1 MKKLFLI
8 IGLIIIFLFI
18 YETYLKNIIAPGI
31 PIFIGPILLLALLD
45 FYEKYEKYE
54 IKEESK
60 RKEETERRNQEI
72 AEKERKA
79 REYKVQ
85 EERKRKEE
93 TERRNQEI
101 AEKERKARE
110 YAEWRISNPNLGYLY
125 VLNNKVVSGHIKIGF
140 TARDAIEERIKEI
153 NRGTGVIGKWQL
165 AKKWHVD
172 DAHECEKLVHKKFK
186 EIRTQKDREFFKIEL
201 QDGIKLIQA
210 MMDKRGFY
218 INGEY
223 WKDGKCKTNEST
235 PQNSLFLRQSL
246 RESFQNQSI
255 GNIIGNSERVNW
267 HDAIPQNSLFLR
279 QSLRESFQ
287 NQSIGNFFVQDGIA
301 THIETGLMWLRFAHG
316 QQWGNGNIIGDSE
329 KVNWDDAMKIP
340 EEFNQKGGY
349 GGFTDWRVPNI
360 TELKTLIDKVK
371 GEEGNY
377 IDVDAFP
384 KNDGLLFW
392 SSSPNASYSE
402 NAWYVGFYNSYSKFN
417 DKSSNDN
424 VRLVRG

>member
-8 IGLIIIFLFI
+8 IGLIILFSWIYDAFPKKISDEYPVLVVFLDLIMLGLF
-18 YETYLKNIIAPGI
+18 A
-31 PIFIGPILLLALLD
+31 D
-45 FYEKYEKYE
+45 FYEKYQ
-54 IKEESK
+54 IKEERE
-60 RKEETERRNQEI
+60 RKDEELRRNQEI

-93 TERRNQEI
+93 ELRRNQEI

-267 HDAIPQNSLFLR
+267 QDAIPQNSLFLR

-301 THIETGLMWLRFAHG
+301 TDTKTGLMWLRFSYG
-316 QQWGNGNIIGDSE
+316 QRWENGNIIGDPE
-329 KVNWDDAMKIP
+329 KINWHDAMKIP

-349 GGFTDWRVPNI
+349 GEFTDWRIPNI
-360 TELKTLIDKVK
+360 DELKTLIDKVK
-371 GEEGNY
+371 GEKGNY
-377 IDVDAFP
+377 IDADIFP
-384 KNDGLLFW
+384 NTNIWFW
-392 SSSPNASYSE
+392 SSSPDASYSG
-402 NAWYVGFYNSYSKFN
+402 NAWVVHFSYGLSGGDVKGNSY
-417 DKSSNDN
+417 N

>member
-8 IGLIIIFLFI
+8 IGLIILFSWIYDAFPKKISDEHPVLIVFLDLIMLGLFV
-18 YETYLKNIIAPGI
+18 
-31 PIFIGPILLLALLD
+31 D
-45 FYEKYEKYE
+45 FYEKYQ
-54 IKEESK
+54 IKEERE

-223 WKDGKCKTNEST
+223 WKDGECKTNEST

-255 GNIIGNSERVNW
+255 GN
-267 HDAIPQNSLFLR
+267 
-279 QSLRESFQ
+279 
-287 NQSIGNFFVQDGIA
+287 FFVQDGVA
-301 THIETGLMWLRFAHG
+301 TDTKTGLMWLRFSYG
-316 QQWGNGNIIGDSE
+316 QRWENGNIIGDPE
-329 KVNWDDAMKIP
+329 KINWYYAMKIP
-340 EEFNQKGGY
+340 EEFNQKVGC

-360 TELKTLIDKVK
+360 DELKTLIDKVK
-371 GEEGNY
+371 GEKGNY
-377 IDVDAFP
+377 IDADIFP
-384 KNDGLLFW
+384 NTNIWFW
-392 SSSPNASYSE
+392 SSSPYAFHSG
-402 NAWYVGFYNSYSKFN
+402 NAWSVGFSYGYSGNGSK
-417 DKSSNDN
+417 DYDDN